1 MMKSLEKEYRE
12 QMGEIHA
19 PENLIQKTKE
29 MMRVEKEK
37 WEKAE
42 EEKD

>member
-12 QMGEIHA
+12 QMEEIHA
-19 PENLIQKTKE
+19 PEDLIQKTKE
-29 MMRVEKEK
+29 MMRVE

>member
-12 QMGEIHA
+12 QMEKIHA
-19 PENLIQKTKE
+19 PEGLIQKTKE
-29 MMRVEKEK
+29 MMRVEKDK